1 MRQKRLAKLAAAQQ
15 QQAQEQSQQQ
25 SQPQENSETSQPQ
38 KNPSSS
44 SSSTV
49 KENERL
55 SEVPSRKINI
65 TPSPSSSST
74 NPANNNP
81 FSQLGV
87 KNRTGSGTNTPK
99 TGDSGNNDSLKRSA
113 LPIDSASDNT
123 SAPPPKKLQTGP
135 GGKEEKLE
143 DWSDR
148 VLSDIFRVTLDET
161 RSAESRGSSAKL
173 TYLPELR
180 SELEQSNEPLKLT
193 ASSIDV
199 AILEAA
205 RYVPTSRALL
215 DYLLPCWKR
224 VIRALKFASR
234 RPNPERDGVLNEA
247 KRLCMSN
254 CIFAV
259 TMPEYFG

>member
-55 SEVPSRKINI
+55 SEVPSRKTNI
-65 TPSPSSSST
+65 TPSPSSSNT

-81 FSQLGV
+81 FSQIGV
-87 KNRTGSGTNTPK
+87 KNRTGSGTNTSK
-99 TGDSGNNDSLKRSA
+99 AGDSGNNDSLKRSA

-205 RYVPTSRALL
+205 RYVPTGQALL

-224 VIRALKFASR
+224 ITRALKFASR
-234 RPNPERDGVLNEA
+234 RPNPQQDDVLSEA